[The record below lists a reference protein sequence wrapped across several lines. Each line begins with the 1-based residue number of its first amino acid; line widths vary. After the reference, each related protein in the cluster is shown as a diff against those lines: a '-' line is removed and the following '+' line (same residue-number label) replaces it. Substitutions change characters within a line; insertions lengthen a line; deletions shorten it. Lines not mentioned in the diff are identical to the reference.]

1 MNSVSINLRT
11 DEVVIKIDDNAEQED
26 VIEELDKKMKD
37 LKKMYQD
44 EKTPIRVTGKILT
57 NKELEYSDN
66 SWIT

>member
-11 DEVVIKIDDNAEQED
+11 DEVVIKIDDNAKQEY

-44 EKTPIRVTGKILT
+44 
-57 NKELEYSDN
+57 
-66 SWIT
+66 